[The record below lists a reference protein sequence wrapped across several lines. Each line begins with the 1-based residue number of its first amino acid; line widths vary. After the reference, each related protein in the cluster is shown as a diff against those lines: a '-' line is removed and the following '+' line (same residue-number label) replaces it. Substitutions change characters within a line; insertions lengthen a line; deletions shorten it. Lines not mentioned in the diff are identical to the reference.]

1 MLSQQQKEMFAK
13 LNMPYEAVAV
23 KFLRNRPAGYEPAE
37 GKGLFCAFLKRAQ
50 EEHRA
55 FYITVDNEDCM
66 GKVVMGMK
74 ELETNHGSGQV
85 GCEMG
90 MFRTPA
96 ANARLYYE
104 APMMKRGTV
113 NYVIFCPVSLCEF
126 SPDLVVCVADTE
138 SAHLILRASSYVSG
152 DLWESRCS
160 FVMSCAWT
168 YVYPYIS
175 GRINHLFTGMHLGLR
190 IQGLYPPG
198 LHILSIPYQKLDEV
212 TNSLA
217 EMEWYPDSLR
227 KDKDEESRRSN
238 DARMAR
244 VDKLRD
250 DITEPIQVS

>member
-37 GKGLFCAFLKRAQ
+37 GKGMFCAFLKRAQ

-104 APMMKRGTV
+104 APTMKRGTV
-113 NYVIFCPVSLCEF
+113 NSVPSPCVS
-126 SPDLVVCVADTE
+126 SPPTWW
-138 SAHLILRASSYVSG
+138 SAWPTPRAPTSSSG
-152 DLWESRCS
+152 PAAMSRATCGS
-160 FVMSCAWT
+160 
-168 YVYPYIS
+168 
-175 GRINHLFTGMHLGLR
+175 
-190 IQGLYPPG
+190 PG
-198 LHILSIPYQKLDEV
+198 APLS
-212 TNSLA
+212 
-217 EMEWYPDSLR
+217 
-227 KDKDEESRRSN
+227 
-238 DARMAR
+238 
-244 VDKLRD
+244 
-250 DITEPIQVS
+250 